1 MYEKI
6 DTRESLGDLYDR
18 YVSTVDI
25 TSGADA
31 ISEIKSQLV
40 KAKEKVEKWKSFKVK
55 L

>member
-6 DTRESLGDLYDR
+6 DTREALGDLYDR